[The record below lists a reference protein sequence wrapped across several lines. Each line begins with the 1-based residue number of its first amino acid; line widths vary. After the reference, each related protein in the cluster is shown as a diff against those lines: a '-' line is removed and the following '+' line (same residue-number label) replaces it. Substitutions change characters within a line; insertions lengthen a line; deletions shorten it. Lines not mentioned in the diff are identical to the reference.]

1 MIGLDYLVS
10 TVSSLSARVEL
21 MPAFRWGRV
30 VSLDPLQVV
39 LDGETKP
46 IVGVGTI
53 TVPVV
58 GARVLVLI
66 WNRRATILGVAR
78 PEPTKTATENTIVVG
93 GVEYQACGVQ
103 QTPKFSFRYS
113 AHPVNVGTVSVP
125 YPYTP
130 PQGWHFQYFSLHSS
144 GFTFVQSAQWD
155 NAKKMSYLRIVQF
168 FNNNV
173 TASVKVG
180 WRLTKIS

>member
-10 TVSSLSARVEL
+10 TVSSLSARVDL

-58 GARVLVLI
+58 GARVLVLL
-66 WNRRATILGVAR
+66 WNRRATVLGVAR
-78 PEPTKTATENTIVVG
+78 PEPTKTATENTIVVN

-103 QTPKFSFRYS
+103 DAPEFSFAYS
-113 AHPVNVGTVSVP
+113 AHPVYAGTIKIP

-130 PQGWHFQYFSLHSS
+130 PEGWHFQYFTMYTAS
-144 GFTFVQSAQWD
+144 FTLVQSAQYD
-155 NAKKMSYLRIVQF
+155 DAKKVSNVRVIQF
-168 FNNNV
+168 F
-173 TASVKVG
+173 TGSTGFLKKVG
-180 WRLTKIS
+180 WRLTKIA

>member
-1 MIGLDYLVS
+1 
-10 TVSSLSARVEL
+10 

-103 QTPKFSFRYS
+103 DVPEFSFAYS
-113 AHPVNVGTVSVP
+113 SPPVHAGTIEMP

-130 PQGWHFQYFSLHSS
+130 PEGWRFQYFPMHSS
-144 GFTFVQSAQWD
+144 SFTFVQSALHKDSQKVTLVRV
-155 NAKKMSYLRIVQF
+155 AQF
-168 FNNNV
+168 FNGS
-173 TASVKVG
+173 TGFLKKVG
-180 WRLTKIS
+180 WRLTKFS

>member
-1 MIGLDYLVS
+1 MITIRDLTDKIGALASRLDGL
-10 TVSSLSARVEL
+10 
-21 MPAFRWGRV
+21 PQFRWGRIESV
-30 VSLDPLQVV
+30 DPLSVV
-39 LDGETKP
+39 LDAETKP

-53 TVPVV
+53 TVPIV
-58 GARVLVLI
+58 GARVLVLL
-66 WNRRATILGVAR
+66 WNRRATILGAAR
-78 PEPTKTATENTIVVG
+78 PEPAKTATENTIVVN

-103 QTPKFSFRYS
+103 QTPKFSFAYS

-130 PQGWHFQYFSLHSS
+130 PQGWGFQYFSMHSS

-168 FNNNV
+168 FNNDV
-173 TASVKVG
+173 TASVNVG
-180 WRLTKIS
+180 WRLTKIA

>member
-1 MIGLDYLVS
+1 MITIRDVVDQLQRITGRLEAL
-10 TVSSLSARVEL
+10 
-21 MPAFRWGRV
+21 PQFRWGRV

-53 TVPVV
+53 TVPIV
-58 GARVLVLI
+58 GARVLVLL

-103 QTPKFSFRYS
+103 DVPEFAFAYS
-113 AHPVNVGTVSVP
+113 SPPVHAGTIEMP

-130 PQGWHFQYFSLHSS
+130 PEGWRFQYFPMHSS
-144 GFTFVQSAQWD
+144 SFTFVQSALHKDSQKVTLVRV
-155 NAKKMSYLRIVQF
+155 AQF
-168 FNNNV
+168 FNGS
-173 TASVKVG
+173 TGFLKKVG
-180 WRLTKIS
+180 WRLTKFS